1 MSFKHIA
8 NKLQLNR
15 MSSAGD
21 YNYAAFR
28 VHSNRGIIDKD
39 GVFLCIIA
47 ITCLIVI

>member
-1 MSFKHIA
+1 MSFKHIT

-15 MSSAGD
+15 MSSTGD

-39 GVFLCIIA
+39 GVFCVL
-47 ITCLIVI
+47 LH